1 MDKGLPAHP
10 GVNLECLLEIFEVST
25 RKMQTFS
32 DLLES
37 CSLAKYYYFKFSL
50 EHQNVRTERDH
61 GAIQLKALILQMRKL
76 RGQKRF
82 AKGQGKKL
90 IVDWKINICPF
101 HLHKLK
107 KKSSEGNRKY
117 IIWLL
122 KKRLFKI

>member
-32 DLLES
+32 DLLEG

-61 GAIQLKALILQMRKL
+61 RDHLVKGPHSSDEETQRPEKICR
-76 RGQKRF
+76 RPGQETHSRLENK
-82 AKGQGKKL
+82 
-90 IVDWKINICPF
+90 
-101 HLHKLK
+101 HLSFSLT
-107 KKSSEGNRKY
+107 
-117 IIWLL
+117 
-122 KKRLFKI
+122 